1 MRKKIMRLFQ
11 KKYFAFLLLVVI
23 AFSFLGESYHV
34 LVLSNLKG
42 MNIRLNYPGAE
53 EGLNPDGSRFVISE
67 MTSDEILDAAKA
79 GLKLE
84 KYTNDQLRKR
94 LFITTKFSQA
104 AMDEVVSD
112 IRDGMHGSYV
122 PTTFHVY
129 YSQKN
134 KLAKNETH
142 EFLEALAENY
152 KDYFYKNHAENNS
165 ILRFEPEEDA
175 FVNYDYS
182 EIYAV
187 LYEKA
192 DQMLNYMKT
201 HREENRGYRSSDQ
214 INFSALIDELTNFK
228 DVKLEKFYAYM
239 IQNNITK
246 NRGTYINKL
255 SYLLDYHN
263 QSYRKKSSASEI
275 TKAAL
280 YQYDPQIIAVAFV
293 PSVDSA
299 NNYYMS
305 RTKTGIDDLAKN
317 SYSDGMEAARV
328 AQKIDDYNN
337 RFSKM
342 LAASDTEAETIAK
355 AEEYLQGILNDLKEL
370 SDKILQL
377 DGEYLSYKTND
388 YFTYVVDPKSS
399 LLNLSITI
407 KFAIFG
413 LILALLMILYLEF
426 FHQTVTEKT
435 RRYKRI
441 LDVMTE
447 IGKRGR
453 KR

>member
-1 MRKKIMRLFQ
+1 
-11 KKYFAFLLLVVI
+11 
-23 AFSFLGESYHV
+23 
-34 LVLSNLKG
+34 
-42 MNIRLNYPGAE
+42 
-53 EGLNPDGSRFVISE
+53 
-67 MTSDEILDAAKA
+67 
-79 GLKLE
+79 
-84 KYTNDQLRKR
+84 
-94 LFITTKFSQA
+94 
-104 AMDEVVSD
+104 
-112 IRDGMHGSYV
+112 
-122 PTTFHVY
+122 
-129 YSQKN
+129 
-134 KLAKNETH
+134 
-142 EFLEALAENY
+142 
-152 KDYFYKNHAENNS
+152 
-165 ILRFEPEEDA
+165 
-175 FVNYDYS
+175 
-182 EIYAV
+182 
-187 LYEKA
+187 
-192 DQMLNYMKT
+192 
-201 HREENRGYRSSDQ
+201 
-214 INFSALIDELTNFK
+214 
-228 DVKLEKFYAYM
+228 
-239 IQNNITK
+239 
-246 NRGTYINKL
+246 
-255 SYLLDYHN
+255 
-263 QSYRKKSSASEI
+263 
-275 TKAAL
+275 
-280 YQYDPQIIAVAFV
+280 
-293 PSVDSA
+293 
-299 NNYYMS
+299 MS

-441 LDVMTE
+441 LDVMTG